1 MNEMT
6 PTLTANARSSAQD
19 PLAMQSFAAY
29 VNSNKD
35 ATNTMASACTVAC
48 VTCKAWGVSCC
59 VQGRK
64 KENRQ
69 RLSECETLVGALR
82 LYCGLLWWVHC
93 GLLLWVH
100 YGLLW

>member
-35 ATNTMASACTVAC
+35 ATNTMASACTVTC
-48 VTCKAWGVSCC
+48 VTCKAWGSVVVC
-59 VQGRK
+59 K
-64 KENRQ
+64 EENRQ
-69 RLSECETLVGALR
+69 PLSECETLVGALR

-93 GLLLWVH
+93 DLLLWVH
-100 YGLLW
+100 YGSLW

>member
-48 VTCKAWGVSCC
+48 VTCKAWGSVVVCKEE
-59 VQGRK
+59 RK
-64 KENRQ
+64 
-69 RLSECETLVGALR
+69 LTMFECETLVGALR

-100 YGLLW
+100 YGSLW